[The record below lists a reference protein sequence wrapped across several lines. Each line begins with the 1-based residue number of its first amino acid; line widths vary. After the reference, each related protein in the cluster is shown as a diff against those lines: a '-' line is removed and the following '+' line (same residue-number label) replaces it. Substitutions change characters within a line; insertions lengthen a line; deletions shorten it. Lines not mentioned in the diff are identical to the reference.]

1 MSDFY
6 TVTRG
11 DTLSK
16 IAKANGTTVSELIKL
31 NEIKNPNQLVIG
43 QRLAL
48 KKEVVLGIQPLF
60 LDRNRDPINGLEYFL
75 EYAGRIIQ
83 GVTPANGLG
92 KKTFTETAD
101 DEVKILVKRLDG
113 SLKEV
118 GRVVSGY
125 GNKLVTLI
133 SSSIKI
139 EAKTEKHPEIK
150 AGERPN
156 PKDKTEP
163 MHDPKT
169 KQPPT
174 TGKDDLGTKTKSTKT
189 ADGKPITV
197 VEGDIPDLSFLGD
210 YVGGDVTKA
219 DIEAAAKDLKCEPG
233 LIYAIA
239 RQESAHS
246 SFIKI
251 GGRTVPTILYERHW
265 FRKLT
270 KPNKNSPSPY
280 EEKYFDICGVAY
292 HRTKKIKKK
301 IKNKA
306 GKEITVTEVVD
317 KETGLA
323 PNADDLYGPS
333 GLYQYKRLTKAYQL
347 DRSAALQSCSW
358 GKFQI
363 MGFNYSSAGY
373 KDVFEFVK
381 SMSTGDPA
389 HIKAFLKFAK
399 SNKTLS
405 SGLKEID
412 FEKIAEGHNG
422 AGWRSVNPEYAN
434 NIERFY
440 KEYNEKE
447 KEKGK

>member
-6 TVTRG
+6 TVTKG

-16 IAKANGTTVSELIKL
+16 IAKMNGTTVGELIKL
-31 NEIKNPNQLVIG
+31 NEIKNPNQLAIG

-60 LDRNRDPINGLEYFL
+60 LDRNRDPIEGLEYFL
-75 EYAGRIIQ
+75 EFAGRVIQ

-92 KKTFTETAD
+92 TKTFTETAE

-133 SSSIKI
+133 SPSIKI
-139 EAKTEKHPEIK
+139 EAKTEKHPEGK
-150 AGERPN
+150 PGERPN
-156 PKDKTEP
+156 PKEKTNSAY
-163 MHDPKT
+163 DPKT

-174 TGKDDLGTKTKSTKT
+174 IGKEDLGAKIKSSKT

-219 DIEAAAKDLKCEPG
+219 DIEVAAKELNCEPG

-239 RQESAHS
+239 KQESAHS

-251 GGRTVPTILYERHW
+251 GNRTVPTILYERHW
-265 FRKLT
+265 FKKLT
-270 KPNKNSPSPY
+270 KPDKKSPSPY
-280 EEKYFDICGVAY
+280 EEKYYDICGASY

-301 IKNKA
+301 IKNKD
-306 GKEITVTEVVD
+306 GKEINITEVVD
-317 KETGLA
+317 KETGLT
-323 PNADDLYGPS
+323 PKSDDIYGPS

-347 DRSAALQSCSW
+347 DKSAALQSCSW

-389 HIKAFLKFAK
+389 HIKAFLKFAN
-399 SNKTLS
+399 SNKVLS

-422 AGWRSVNPEYAN
+422 AGWRSVNPEYAK
-434 NIERFY
+434 NIEKYY
-440 KEYNEKE
+440 KEYNDKN
-447 KEKGK
+447 KGK

>member
-1 MSDFY
+1 MSEFY
-6 TVTRG
+6 TVTKG

-16 IAKANGTTVSELIKL
+16 IAKLNGTTVNELINL
-31 NEIKNPNQLVIG
+31 NEIKNPNRLAIG

-60 LDRNRDPINGLEYFL
+60 LDRNRDPIKGLEYVI
-75 EYAGRIIQ
+75 EYAGRVIQ
-83 GVTPANGLG
+83 GVTSANGLG
-92 KKTFTETAD
+92 KKTYTETAE

-113 SLKEV
+113 SLKEI

-125 GNKLVTLI
+125 GNKLITLI
-133 SSSIKI
+133 SPSIKI
-139 EAKTEKHPEIK
+139 EAKTEKHPEVK
-150 AGERPN
+150 PGERLN
-156 PKDKTEP
+156 PKEKTEP
-163 MHDPKT
+163 KHDPKT

-174 TGKDDLGTKTKSTKT
+174 TGKDDLGTITKSTKT
-189 ADGKPITV
+189 VDGKPIAV
-197 VEGDIPDLSFLGD
+197 VEGDIPDLGFLGD
-210 YVGGDVTKA
+210 YIGGDVTKA
-219 DIEAAAKDLKCEPG
+219 DIEAAAKELNCKPG

-239 RQESAHS
+239 KQESAHS

-251 GGRTVPTILYERHW
+251 GNRTVPTILYERHW
-265 FRKLT
+265 FKKLT
-270 KPNKNSPSPY
+270 KQNNNSPSPY
-280 EEKYFDICGVAY
+280 EEKYFDICGVSY

-301 IKNKA
+301 IKNKE

-323 PNADDLYGPS
+323 PNAGDLYGPS
-333 GLYQYKRLTKAYQL
+333 GLHQYKRLTKAYQL
-347 DRSAALQSCSW
+347 DKSAALQSCSW

-399 SNKTLS
+399 SNKILS
-405 SGLKEID
+405 SGLKDID

-422 AGWRSVNPEYAN
+422 AGWRSVNPEYAK
-434 NIERFY
+434 NIEKY
-440 KEYNEKE
+440 YNQYCEKDN
-447 KEKGK
+447 G